1 VVVKA
6 ETVLRKA
13 GRDMA
18 YNSTNLGT
26 HHQNAGKFSAPP
38 GMFGF
43 SILEVQGKMLSQSSL
58 TSASTTGASRVRE
71 QAQHLIEFCVIHQRI
86 MIVTKQSMK
95 RSTKTARQHNFHS
108 LLTYSRNKGVR
119 PMLLEL

>member
-6 ETVLRKA
+6 EIVSRKVR
-13 GRDMA
+13 RDMT

-43 SILEVQGKMLSQSSL
+43 SILEVQGKLLSQSSL
-58 TSASTTGASRVRE
+58 TNASTTGDFRVGE
-71 QAQHLIEFCVIHQRI
+71 QAQHLIDFCVIHQRI
-86 MIVTKQSMK
+86 MIVNKQSMK
-95 RSTKTARQHNFHS
+95 RSTKKAQFLFFIDRFG
-108 LLTYSRNKGVR
+108 K
-119 PMLLEL
+119 